1 MNLAD
6 RRILVTGASRGIGR
20 AIAEHLLSRGAR
32 VVGIGRDFSTWTGR
46 PDGLETLVID
56 LALID
61 ELPERLKAVATRFPD
76 IDGIVCCAGM
86 GRFGSLEE
94 FSYQQIREMIDVN
107 LVQHLYVTRTFLPLL
122 KRKRHGDLILMGSEA
137 ALAGGPKGAVY
148 SAAKFALRGFAQS
161 LRRECANSHVRVCL
175 INPGMVATEFY
186 ADLDFR
192 PGAEEENFI
201 RPQEVAD
208 AAALVLGARPGMVFD
223 EINLSPLKKVIDFG
237 KSR

>member
-20 AIAEHLLSRGAR
+20 AIAEHLLSQDAR
-32 VVGIGRDFSTWTGR
+32 VVGIGRDFSAWTEH
-46 PDGLETLVID
+46 PDDLETLVLD

-61 ELPERLKAVATRFPD
+61 ELPKRLKAIADRFPD
-76 IDGIVCCAGM
+76 IDGIVCCAGA

-94 FSYQQIREMIDVN
+94 FSYRQIREMIDVN

-122 KRKRHGDLILMGSEA
+122 KRRRHGDLVLLGSEA

-148 SAAKFALRGFAQS
+148 SAAKFALRGFAQA
-161 LRRECANSHVRVCL
+161 LRRECANSHVRVSL

-186 ADLDFR
+186 ADLNFR
-192 PGAEEENFI
+192 PGAEQENYI

-208 AAALVLGARPGMVFD
+208 AVALVLGSRPGIVFD
-223 EINLSPLKKVIDFG
+223 EINLSPLKKVIEFC
-237 KSR
+237 KTT

>member
-20 AIAEHLLSRGAR
+20 AIAEHLLSRSAR
-32 VVGIGRDFSTWTGR
+32 VVGIGRDFGAWTEH
-46 PDGLETLVID
+46 PDGLETLVLD

-61 ELPERLKAVATRFPD
+61 ELPDRLKAIAARFPD
-76 IDGIVCCAGM
+76 IDGIVCCAGA

-94 FSYQQIREMIDVN
+94 FSHRQIREMIDVN

-122 KRKRHGDLILMGSEA
+122 KRRRHGDLVLLGSEA

-148 SAAKFALRGFAQS
+148 SAAKFALRGFAQA

-192 PGAEEENFI
+192 PGGEEENYI

-208 AAALVLGARPGMVFD
+208 AVALVLGARPGIVFD
-223 EINLSPLKKVIDFG
+223 EINLSPLKKVIDFS
-237 KSR
+237 KLT